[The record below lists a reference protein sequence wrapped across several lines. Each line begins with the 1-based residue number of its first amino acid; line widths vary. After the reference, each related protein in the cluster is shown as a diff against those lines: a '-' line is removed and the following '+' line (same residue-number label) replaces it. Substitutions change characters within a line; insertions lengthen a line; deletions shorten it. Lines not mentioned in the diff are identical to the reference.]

1 MLSGQVCP
9 EKSREIG
16 RFFHNFVPKNPAK
29 FDFFFCDLLEALSNC
44 DHSQKIVLCLII
56 LPECF
61 FGQSYHLSITKLLIL
76 LVVIIFPLLLLYY
89 CFVSA
94 FYRFNCIET
103 VKCIQKN
110 LNFSYRYSIFF
121 ISGKKRKRDREFK
134 GPIADRYIC
143 TLFLCLFYTR
153 YLLDYLPLSPIFY
166 HPLRPSLVNSQ
177 PIGFLVD
184 LFFNFF
190 SIEEERKE

>member
-1 MLSGQVCP
+1 MRGSKLTWFKLGSFLLKLRSFSKHSSLPDYTPWMFLQSVLS
-9 EKSREIG
+9 
-16 RFFHNFVPKNPAK
+16 
-29 FDFFFCDLLEALSNC
+29 
-44 DHSQKIVLCLII
+44 
-56 LPECF
+56 
-61 FGQSYHLSITKLLIL
+61 HLSITKLLIL

-110 LNFSYRYSIFF
+110 LNFSYRYLIFY

-143 TLFLCLFYTR
+143 TLFCPCFT
-153 YLLDYLPLSPIFY
+153 LDIGLIICHWVQSFIIPYGHRWSTA
-166 HPLRPSLVNSQ
+166 SQ
-177 PIGFLVD
+177 
-184 LFFNFF
+184 
-190 SIEEERKE
+190 

>member
-1 MLSGQVCP
+1 MRVSKLTWFKLGSFLLKLRSFSKHSSLPDYTPWMFLQSVLS
-9 EKSREIG
+9 
-16 RFFHNFVPKNPAK
+16 
-29 FDFFFCDLLEALSNC
+29 
-44 DHSQKIVLCLII
+44 
-56 LPECF
+56 
-61 FGQSYHLSITKLLIL
+61 HLSITKLLIL
-76 LVVIIFPLLLLYY
+76 LVVIIFPLVLLYY

-110 LNFSYRYSIFF
+110 LNFSYRYLIFY

-143 TLFLCLFYTR
+143 TLFLSLFYTR
-153 YLLDYLPLSPIFY
+153 YWLDYLPLSPIFY
-166 HPLRPSLVNSQ
+166 HPLWPSLVNSQ

>member
-1 MLSGQVCP
+1 MRGSKLTWFKLGSFLLKLRSFSKHSSLPDYTPWMFLQSVLS
-9 EKSREIG
+9 
-16 RFFHNFVPKNPAK
+16 
-29 FDFFFCDLLEALSNC
+29 
-44 DHSQKIVLCLII
+44 
-56 LPECF
+56 
-61 FGQSYHLSITKLLIL
+61 HLSITKLLIL

-103 VKCIQKN
+103 VKCIKKN
-110 LNFSYRYSIFF
+110 LNFSYRYLIFY
-121 ISGKKRKRDREFK
+121 ISGKKRKHDREFK
-134 GPIADRYIC
+134 GPIANRYIC
-143 TLFLCLFYTR
+143 TLFLSLFYTR
-153 YLLDYLPLSPIFY
+153 CWLDYLPLSPIFY
-166 HPLRPSLVNSQ
+166 HPLWASLVNSQ

>member
-1 MLSGQVCP
+1 MSVCYSQWRNTCIRGS
-9 EKSREIG
+9 KLNWSKLGSVLLKLRS
-16 RFFHNFVPKNPAK
+16 FSKN
-29 FDFFFCDLLEALSNC
+29 S
-44 DHSQKIVLCLII
+44 S
-56 LPECF
+56 LPDYTPWIF
-61 FGQSYHLSITKLLIL
+61 LQSCYHLSTTKLLIL
-76 LVVIIFPLLLLYY
+76 LVVIILPLLLLYY

-110 LNFSYRYSIFF
+110 LNFSYRYLIFY
-121 ISGKKRKRDREFK
+121 ISGKKRKHDREFK

-153 YLLDYLPLSPIFY
+153 YWLDYLPLSLIFY
-166 HPLRPSLVNSQ
+166 HPSWPSLVNIQ

-190 SIEEERKE
+190 SIEKERKEETFCTFWVSFI